1 MKGYKG
7 FSPGMVCRG
16 KQYAEN
22 TVYEEDK
29 AEICQNGMH
38 FCENPFDV
46 WRFYPPTDENG
57 NLNEFAE
64 VEALDEAKTDD
75 GVKFCTKKLKVGAK
89 LSLSEFV
96 NAGVEFILEKQEGT
110 PAMNT
115 GDCSAAMNTGDCSA
129 AMNTGYRS
137 AATNTGDRSA
147 ATNTGDRS
155 AATNTGDW
163 SAATNTGDCS
173 AATNTGDCSAA
184 TNTGDWSAATNTGN
198 RSAATNTGNRSAA
211 TNTGDCSAARVEGE
225 ESIAIVTGKNSKAK
239 GALNDWLVLTER
251 DDDWKIL
258 GVKAVMVDGEK
269 IKADTWYCLK
279 DGEVKE
285 AED

>member
-7 FSPGMVCRG
+7 FSRGMVCRG

-29 AEICQNGMH
+29 AEICKNGMH

-46 WRFYPPTDENG
+46 WRFYPPTDEHG

-64 VEALDEAKTDD
+64 VEALDDAKTDD
-75 GVKFCTKKLKVGAK
+75 GIKFCTKKLKVGAK
-89 LSLSEFV
+89 LKFSEFV
-96 NAGVEFILEKQEGT
+96 QAGVDFVLEKTEGT
-110 PAMNT
+110 PP
-115 GDCSAAMNTGDCSA
+115 
-129 AMNTGYRS
+129 
-137 AATNTGDRSA
+137 ATNTGY
-147 ATNTGDRS
+147 
-155 AATNTGDW
+155 W
-163 SAATNTGDCS
+163 SAATNTGYCS
-173 AATNTGDCSAA
+173 AATNTGDC
-184 TNTGDWSAATNTGN
+184 
-198 RSAATNTGNRSAA
+198 SAATNTGNRSAA

>member
-1 MKGYKG
+1 MA
-7 FSPGMVCRG
+7 CRG

-29 AEICQNGMH
+29 AEICKNGMH

-46 WRFYPPTDENG
+46 WIFYPPTDEHG

-64 VEALDEAKTDD
+64 VEALDDAKTDD
-75 GVKFCTKKLKVGAK
+75 GMKFCTKKLKVGAK
-89 LSLSEFV
+89 LKLSEFV
-96 NAGVEFILEKQEGT
+96 QAGVDFVLEKTEGT
-110 PAMNT
+110 PPAT
-115 GDCSAAMNTGDCSA
+115 
-129 AMNTGYRS
+129 NTGYRS
-137 AATNTGDRSA
+137 AATNTGNYSAATNTGNYSA
-147 ATNTGDRS
+147 ATNTGDYS
-155 AATNTGDW
+155 AATNTGY
-163 SAATNTGDCS
+163 
-173 AATNTGDCSAA
+173 
-184 TNTGDWSAATNTGN
+184 

-211 TNTGDCSAARVEGE
+211 SVEGK

-239 GALNDWLVLTER
+239 GALRDWLVLTER

-269 IKADTWYCLK
+269 IKADTWYCLTG
-279 DGEVKE
+279 GEVKE

>member
-7 FSPGMVCRG
+7 FSRGMVCRG

-29 AEICQNGMH
+29 AEICKNGMH

-46 WRFYPPTDENG
+46 WRFYPPTDEHG

-64 VEALDEAKTDD
+64 VEALDDAKTDD
-75 GVKFCTKKLKVGAK
+75 GMKFCTKKLKVGAK
-89 LSLSEFV
+89 LKFSEFV
-96 NAGVEFILEKQEGT
+96 QAGVDFVLEKTEGT
-110 PAMNT
+110 PP
-115 GDCSAAMNTGDCSA
+115 
-129 AMNTGYRS
+129 
-137 AATNTGDRSA
+137 
-147 ATNTGDRS
+147 
-155 AATNTGDW
+155 
-163 SAATNTGDCS
+163 
-173 AATNTGDCSAA
+173 
-184 TNTGDWSAATNTGN
+184 
-198 RSAATNTGNRSAA
+198 ATNTGNRSAA

>member
-7 FSPGMVCRG
+7 FSRGMVCRG

-29 AEICQNGMH
+29 AEICKNGMH

-46 WRFYPPTDENG
+46 WRFYPPTDEHG

-64 VEALDEAKTDD
+64 VEALDDAKTDD
-75 GVKFCTKKLKVGAK
+75 GIKFCTKKLKVGAK
-89 LSLSEFV
+89 LKFSEFV
-96 NAGVEFILEKQEGT
+96 QAGVDFVLEKTEGT
-110 PAMNT
+110 PP
-115 GDCSAAMNTGDCSA
+115 
-129 AMNTGYRS
+129 
-137 AATNTGDRSA
+137 
-147 ATNTGDRS
+147 
-155 AATNTGDW
+155 ATNTGDW
-163 SAATNTGDCS
+163 SAATNTGYCS
-173 AATNTGDCSAA
+173 AATNTGD
-184 TNTGDWSAATNTGN
+184 

>member
-115 GDCSAAMNTGDCSA
+115 GYCSAAMNTGDC
-129 AMNTGYRS
+129 
-137 AATNTGDRSA
+137 
-147 ATNTGDRS
+147 
-155 AATNTGDW
+155 
-163 SAATNTGDCS
+163 
-173 AATNTGDCSAA
+173 
-184 TNTGDWSAATNTGN
+184 
-198 RSAATNTGNRSAA
+198 SAATNTGNRSAA

>member
-46 WRFYPPTDENG
+46 WEFYPPTDESG

-89 LSLSEFV
+89 LKLSEFV
-96 NAGVEFILEKQEGT
+96 QAGVDFVLEKTEGT
-110 PAMNT
+110 PPATNT
-115 GDCSAAMNTGDCSA
+115 GDSSAAT
-129 AMNTGYRS
+129 NTGYRSAATNTGYYSAATNTGYYS

-147 ATNTGDRS
+147 ATNTGDSSAATNTGYYS
-155 AATNTGDW
+155 AATNTGDS
-163 SAATNTGDCS
+163 SAAS
-173 AATNTGDCSAA
+173 
-184 TNTGDWSAATNTGN
+184 
-198 RSAATNTGNRSAA
+198 
-211 TNTGDCSAARVEGE
+211 VEGE

-239 GALNDWLVLTER
+239 GALRDWLVLTER

-258 GVKAVMVDGEK
+258 GVKAVIVDGEK
-269 IKADTWYCLK
+269 IKADTWYCLTG
-279 DGEVKE
+279 GEVKE

>member
-46 WRFYPPTDENG
+46 WQFYSPTDENG

-89 LSLSEFV
+89 LKLSEFV
-96 NAGVEFILEKQEGT
+96 QAGVDFVLEKTEGT
-110 PAMNT
+110 T
-115 GDCSAAMNTGDCSA
+115 
-129 AMNTGYRS
+129 
-137 AATNTGDRSA
+137 
-147 ATNTGDRS
+147 
-155 AATNTGDW
+155 
-163 SAATNTGDCS
+163 AATNTGDCS
-173 AATNTGDCSAA
+173 AATNTGYSSAATNTGDRSAASNTGYRSAATNTGYCSAA
-184 TNTGDWSAATNTGN
+184 TNTGD
-198 RSAATNTGNRSAA
+198 RSAAS
-211 TNTGDCSAARVEGE
+211 VEGE
-225 ESIAIVTGKNSKAK
+225 ESIAIVTGKDSKAK
-239 GALNDWLVLTER
+239 GAVGDWLVLTER
-251 DDDWKIL
+251 DDDWHIL

-269 IKADTWYCLK
+269 IKADTWYCLTG
-279 DGEVKE
+279 GEVKE

>member
-7 FSPGMVCRG
+7 FSRGMVCRG

-29 AEICQNGMH
+29 AEICKNGMH

-46 WRFYPPTDENG
+46 WRFYPPTDEHG

-64 VEALDEAKTDD
+64 VEALDDAKTDD
-75 GVKFCTKKLKVGAK
+75 GMKFCTKKLKVGAK
-89 LSLSEFV
+89 LKFSEFV
-96 NAGVEFILEKQEGT
+96 QAGVDFVLEKTEGT
-110 PAMNT
+110 PPAT
-115 GDCSAAMNTGDCSA
+115 
-129 AMNTGYRS
+129 NTGYCS

-147 ATNTGDRS
+147 ATNTG
-155 AATNTGDW
+155 N
-163 SAATNTGDCS
+163 CS

-184 TNTGDWSAATNTGN
+184 TNTGYCSAATNTGY
-198 RSAATNTGNRSAA
+198 RSAATNTGNFSAA
-211 TNTGDCSAARVEGE
+211 TNTGYRSAASVEGE
-225 ESIAIVTGKNSKAK
+225 ESIAIVTGKDSKAK
-239 GALNDWLVLTER
+239 GAVGDWLVLTER
-251 DDDWKIL
+251 DDDWHIL

-269 IKADTWYCLK
+269 IKADTWYCLTG
-279 DGEVKE
+279 GEVKE